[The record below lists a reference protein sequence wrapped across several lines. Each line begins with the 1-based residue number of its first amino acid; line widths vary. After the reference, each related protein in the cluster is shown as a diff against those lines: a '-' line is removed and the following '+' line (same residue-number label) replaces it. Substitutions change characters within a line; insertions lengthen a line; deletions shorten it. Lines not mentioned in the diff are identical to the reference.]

1 MRLILGLVFISIMLN
16 SVGQLLF
23 KIGMNQIGLFEFSLN
38 NVLGLALKVLV
49 SPALMGGLLLYF
61 LSTGVWFLVLS
72 RAEISYV
79 YPLISLSYIVTAAGA
94 YFFLHEHVS
103 PTRLLGTLIIIIGVV
118 LVCRS

>member
-1 MRLILGLVFISIMLN
+1 MKIIFSLVFVSIIFN
-16 SVGQLLF
+16 SIGQLLF
-23 KIGMNQIGLFEFSLN
+23 KLGMNQIGTFDFSFAN
-38 NVLGLALKVLV
+38 IAGLALKVLI
-49 SPALMGGLLLYF
+49 SPALMGGLILYF

-79 YPLISLSYIVTAAGA
+79 YPLISLSYLVTAAGG
-94 YFFLHEHVS
+94 YLFLQEHVS